1 MIACQTLIW
10 SENFWGQTMNSPDA
24 RFALMD
30 AEITDLTSSG
40 AAEMV
45 VGPVVFD
52 NFVLDHPGRWDPL
65 IWTLPLFW
73 FESTLYSSE
82 VTVPNIHFKWLCPI
96 FIRFYMMR
104 KAPSVHPAMSEHYN
118 VWSDLQPNQEK
129 NNSMMPY
136 LLFNRLNWI
145 NWTCKETIYILR

>member
-1 MIACQTLIW
+1 
-10 SENFWGQTMNSPDA
+10 MNSPGA

-65 IWTLPLFW
+65 I
-73 FESTLYSSE
+73 
-82 VTVPNIHFKWLCPI
+82 
-96 FIRFYMMR
+96 
-104 KAPSVHPAMSEHYN
+104 
-118 VWSDLQPNQEK
+118 
-129 NNSMMPY
+129 
-136 LLFNRLNWI
+136 
-145 NWTCKETIYILR
+145 